1 MSDLTR
7 KQREML
13 RILQSEGNYRLRI
26 TSTELIDHE
35 I

>member
-7 KQREML
+7 KQCEML
-13 RILQSEGNYRLRI
+13 RILQSEGSYRFRI
-26 TSTELIDHE
+26 TSMELIDHE

>member
-7 KQREML
+7 KHHEML
-13 RILQSEGNYRLRI
+13 RILQSEGSYRFRI
-26 TSTELIDHE
+26 ISTELIDHE